1 MIARQDGYILRKI
14 EDSWYLLPY
23 GQRVADLRRGICLN
37 ETGADIWNLLDH
49 PRLREKIFPALAEK
63 YNVGTE
69 EYPDLVNDVNAFV
82 EQLLGMGFLRE
93 TEPSVTQPLYRILE
107 IAGLKIGLY
116 GEAQWFPGE
125 WDLFAAKEKNVPEED
140 RVTETIQNC
149 DNGREPEIIR
159 QNGSASQ
166 RMCMDQ
172 QIELIPYRHLNRQT
186 GTVLLL
192 NHELNLYQTE
202 DGYMLEFPT
211 MENIKKVE
219 ISRDGRQVR
228 MYILPGDKQE
238 YRENIFHA
246 VRHCFLYLA
255 QKKGKHAIH
264 SASLLY
270 RGKAWL
276 FSGHSGA
283 GKSTHTNL
291 WKEQFETPVLNGD
304 LNLVGEKD
312 GNLLVYGIP
321 WCGTSGI
328 CTKETYPLGGIVL
341 LAQDAQNRLETL
353 TQAEKTLRVMQRM
366 ISPVWLPEQLDQN
379 LKFAGR
385 IAAQIPVC
393 SYRCT
398 KEPEAAVYLKE
409 TFVDIEKRN
418 LMTD

>member
-1 MIARQDGYILRKI
+1 MIRRQSGYMLRKI
-14 EDSWYLLPY
+14 EYSWQLLPF
-23 GQRVADLRRGICLN
+23 GQRIADQKHGMILN
-37 ETGADIWNLLDH
+37 ETGAYIWNLLEF
-49 PRLREKIFPALAEK
+49 PKSKEELIRLLVEKYEISEEEYAELAEDIK
-63 YNVGTE
+63 QFL
-69 EYPDLVNDVNAFV
+69 D
-82 EQLLGMGFLRE
+82 QLLAFGVLRE
-93 TEPSVTQPLYRILE
+93 TCPAVEQPFYQELCIADLRI
-107 IAGLKIGLY
+107 AFY
-116 GEAQWFPGE
+116 GEPELFSEAWNLFEVERTECYESEG
-125 WDLFAAKEKNVPEED
+125 DLLP
-140 RVTETIQNC
+140 
-149 DNGREPEIIR
+149 
-159 QNGSASQ
+159 
-166 RMCMDQ
+166 DQ
-172 QIELIPYRHLNRQT
+172 KIELIPYRLPERQN
-186 GTVLLL
+186 GTILLQ
-192 NHELNLYQTE
+192 NKEFTVCQTE

-255 QKKGKHAIH
+255 QKKGLYAIH

-291 WKEQFETPVLNGD
+291 WKEQFDTPVLNGD

-341 LAQDAQNRLETL
+341 LAQDARNRIETL
-353 TQAEKTLRVMQRM
+353 TKTEKILKVMQRM
-366 ISPVWLPEQLDQN
+366 ISPAWLPGQLDRN
-379 LKFAGR
+379 LEFAEKITG
-385 IAAQIPVC
+385 QIPVC

-409 TFVDIEKRN
+409 TFVDIEKSGK
-418 LMTD
+418 

>member
-1 MIARQDGYILRKI
+1 M
-14 EDSWYLLPY
+14 E
-23 GQRVADLRRGICLN
+23 
-37 ETGADIWNLLDH
+37 H
-49 PRLREKIFPALAEK
+49 PRLREEIFPALAEK
-63 YNVGTE
+63 YKVGTE
-69 EYPDLVNDVNAFV
+69 EYPDLVKDVDSFV

-93 TEPSVTQPLYRILE
+93 TEPPVTQPLCRILE

-125 WDLFAAKEKNVPEED
+125 WDLFAAEEKNVSEED
-140 RVTETIQNC
+140 RVTEPIQNG
-149 DNGREPEIIR
+149 DNGRQLGIIQ
-159 QNGSASQ
+159 QNSSDV
-166 RMCMDQ
+166 RKTCMDQ
-172 QIELIPYRHLNRQT
+172 QIELIPYQHLNRQT
-186 GTVLLL
+186 GTALLL
-192 NHELNLYQTE
+192 NHELNVYQTE

-211 MENIKKVE
+211 LENIKKVE
-219 ISRDGRQVR
+219 LSRDGSRIR

-255 QKKGKHAIH
+255 QKKGLYAIH

-270 RGKAWL
+270 QGKAWL

-291 WKEQFETPVLNGD
+291 WNGQFDTPVLNGD
-304 LNLVGEKD
+304 LNLVGEQD

-341 LAQDAQNRLETL
+341 LAQDAQNHLETL
-353 TQAEKTLRVMQRM
+353 TQTEKTLRVMQRM
-366 ISPVWLPEQLDQN
+366 ISPVWLPEQLDRN
-379 LKFAGR
+379 LKFAGK

-398 KEPEAAVYLKE
+398 KEPEAAAYLKE
-409 TFVDIEKRN
+409 NFVDIE
-418 LMTD
+418 